1 MRCRSYRRR
10 YAGVET
16 LSRGGTLSARSR
28 KISPMTDAPAAD
40 TSDFGD
46 GLDPADL
53 ETVLRV
59 LASLSNGL
67 CKGVRFTP
75 LKEKHC
81 DYGCDQPGA
90 RGASSEAE
98 GAC

>member
-1 MRCRSYRRR
+1 MTMDAISPEREERRR
-10 YAGVET
+10 RQKE
-16 LSRGGTLSARSR
+16 L
-28 KISPMTDAPAAD
+28 AD
-40 TSDFGD
+40 Q
-46 GLDPADL
+46 
-53 ETVLRV
+53 
-59 LASLSNGL
+59 SLSNGL